1 MSALRQQM
9 TEDMAVRG
17 LAQRTQQAYLKAV
30 ERLAIHYGK
39 RPDLLSSRDIQRF
52 VLHLHEVDGLSWSTC
67 NTVVNGL
74 RFFHIPPNIVVT
86 LRTPYDCLEI
96 SAPSPHCVSSACET

>member
-17 LAQRTQQAYLKAV
+17 LAQSTQQAYLKAV
-30 ERLAIHYGK
+30 ERLAIPYGK

-52 VLHLHEVDGLSWSTC
+52 VLHLHEGDGLSINILPRSRMGHTWKHS
-67 NTVVNGL
+67 
-74 RFFHIPPNIVVT
+74 RIPPN
-86 LRTPYDCLEI
+86 
-96 SAPSPHCVSSACET
+96 

>member
-17 LAQRTQQAYLKAV
+17 LAQSTQQAYLKAV

-52 VLHLHEVDGLSWSTC
+52 VLHLHEVDGLS
-67 NTVVNGL
+67 
-74 RFFHIPPNIVVT
+74 
-86 LRTPYDCLEI
+86 
-96 SAPSPHCVSSACET
+96 